1 MFHVLWWYF
10 AKKNAAETLHQLSYS
25 KGCCRIIE
33 FSQWPMASQPTSPT
47 VTTARNQAFLNP
59 YIFLKGVRSG
69 GLARHSWFVGECQW
83 FQALQLMKTCRKN
96 PANDDV
102 DSACR
107 KCIYR
112 LWFEICGAD
121 FRLYLGKITLTSMS
135 QMGGEKPPRWFWI
148 DLSAFHGLPST
159 SHSFGWW
166 KKSG

>member
-69 GLARHSWFVGECQW
+69 GVGEALMVCWWMSVIPCTATNEDLQTESCQW
-83 FQALQLMKTCRKN
+83 WCGFSLQEVYLQVVVLDMWCWFSPLSGEDYLDQYVSDGWGKTTQMVLDRF
-96 PANDDV
+96 
-102 DSACR
+102 
-107 KCIYR
+107 KC
-112 LWFEICGAD
+112 L
-121 FRLYLGKITLTSMS
+121 
-135 QMGGEKPPRWFWI
+135 PRF
-148 DLSAFHGLPST
+148 AVNEP
-159 SHSFGWW
+159 
-166 KKSG
+166 

>member
-69 GLARHSWFVGECQW
+69 GGFGEALMVCWWMSVIPGTATNEDLQCWILPMVMWIQLAGSVSTGCGFRYVVLWCWFFASIWG
-83 FQALQLMKTCRKN
+83 
-96 PANDDV
+96 
-102 DSACR
+102 
-107 KCIYR
+107 R
-112 LWFEICGAD
+112 LPWH
-121 FRLYLGKITLTSMS
+121 TLTTMS
-135 QMGGEKPPRWFWI
+135 VCFRWVGKNHP
-148 DLSAFHGLPST
+148 DG
-159 SHSFGWW
+159 
-166 KKSG
+166 SG